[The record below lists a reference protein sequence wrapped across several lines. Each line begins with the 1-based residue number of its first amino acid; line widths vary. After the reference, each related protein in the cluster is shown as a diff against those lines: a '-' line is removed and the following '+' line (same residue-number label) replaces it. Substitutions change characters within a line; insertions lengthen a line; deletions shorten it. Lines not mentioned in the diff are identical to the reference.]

1 LPNPV
6 PPDSLRRVVAE
17 VFTRPEYGWVEQRRV
32 ASWFSR
38 QWLAL
43 IEWLDRLESQHP
55 IGYNVA
61 LFLVIVALIVLLV
74 HIGYVIW
81 RIVQPAARTGKA
93 VSPVSGLAIK
103 DAAAHRELAD
113 GLARAGRY
121 AEALGHR
128 FLAVVLDLDRRKAL
142 RFHFSKTPAEYVSE
156 ARLSDAGRATLAGLV
171 AQLYRHL
178 FGAVP
183 CGVNEYQTFDAAA
196 QELTEG
202 PHVVPA

>member
-1 LPNPV
+1 MPS
-6 PPDSLRRVVAE
+6 DSLRRVVEE
-17 VFTRPEYGWVEQRRV
+17 VFARPEYRWVKHQQV

-43 IEWLDRLESQHP
+43 IEWLDRLESLHP

-61 LFLVIVALIVLLV
+61 LIFVVIALVALLV

-81 RIVQPAARTGKA
+81 RIVQPAARTGTG
-93 VSPVSGLAIK
+93 VSPMAVRAIM
-103 DAAAHRELAD
+103 DAKAHRERAD
-113 GLARAGRY
+113 GLARVGRY
-121 AEALGHR
+121 AEALAHR

-142 RFHFSKTPAEYVSE
+142 RFHLSKTPAEYVGE

-183 CGVNEYQTFDAAA
+183 CGADEYQTFDAAA

-202 PHVVPA
+202 PYVVPA

>member
-1 LPNPV
+1 MPS
-6 PPDSLRRVVAE
+6 DSLRRVVAE
-17 VFTRPEYGWVEQRRV
+17 VFTRPEYGWVQHQRV
-32 ASWFSR
+32 ASWLSR

-61 LFLVIVALIVLLV
+61 LVFVVIALVALLV

-81 RIVQPAARTGKA
+81 RIVQPAARTAKA
-93 VSPVSGLAIK
+93 VSPISGRAIM
-103 DAAAHRELAD
+103 DAAAHRELAE
-113 GLARAGRY
+113 GLARSGRY
-121 AEALGHR
+121 AEALAHR

-142 RFHFSKTPAEYVSE
+142 RFHLSKTPAEYVSE

-183 CGVNEYQTFDAAA
+183 CGVDEYQTFDARA

-202 PHVVPA
+202 PYVVPA

>member
-1 LPNPV
+1 M
-6 PPDSLRRVVAE
+6 
-17 VFTRPEYGWVEQRRV
+17 
-32 ASWFSR
+32 
-38 QWLAL
+38 
-43 IEWLDRLESQHP
+43 DRLESQHP

-61 LFLVIVALIVLLV
+61 LVFVVIALVALLV

-81 RIVQPAARTGKA
+81 RIVQPAARTAKA
-93 VSPVSGLAIK
+93 VSPISGRAIM
-103 DAAAHRELAD
+103 DGAAHRELAE
-113 GLARAGRY
+113 GLARSGRY
-121 AEALGHR
+121 AEALAHR

-142 RFHFSKTPAEYVSE
+142 RFHLSKTPAEYVSE

-183 CGVNEYQTFDAAA
+183 CGVDEYQTFDARA

-202 PHVVPA
+202 PYVVPA